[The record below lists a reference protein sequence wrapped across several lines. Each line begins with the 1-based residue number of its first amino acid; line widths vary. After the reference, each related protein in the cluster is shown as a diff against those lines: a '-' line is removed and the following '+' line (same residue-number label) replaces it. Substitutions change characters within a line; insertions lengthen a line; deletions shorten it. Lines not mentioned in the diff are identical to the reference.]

1 MPRGEQS
8 SSARRFTAV
17 AAALTFLLVG
27 ACGGDDDSS
36 YRKPRR
42 DKVRPGMSS
51 IDARKRIEEQGAG
64 LVEKKKG
71 TQREG
76 DLSLPKLTE
85 TDFIES
91 SRNRDPFRPYIEVVA
106 HEKKVERLV
115 QREIKL
121 EEYDVAELKLIGI
134 VTNIGD
140 PRAMVVTPDGNGI
153 VLRRGDYVGRADYV
167 DQGPGT
173 EQVQVNWKVVR
184 IHGSG
189 KEEERGIYLARD
201 DPWTPTPDDVTRF
214 MPLHPRE

>member
-1 MPRGEQS
+1 M
-8 SSARRFTAV
+8 ARRFPAV
-17 AAALTFLLVG
+17 VVALAFLLVG

-36 YRKPRR
+36 YRRPKR

-71 TQREG
+71 AHKEG

-91 SRNRDPFRPYIEVVA
+91 SRNRDPFRPSLEVVE
-106 HEKKVERLV
+106 HEKKAEHTT

-121 EEYDVAELKLIGI
+121 EDYDIAELKLIGI

-140 PRAMVVTPDGNGI
+140 PRAMVVTPDNNGI
-153 VLRRGDYVGRADYV
+153 VLRRGDYVGRADFV